1 LEALSDCNT
10 LEPTVRPLAS
20 AHRQEYFIMAAKP
33 VLNVALVGYSFM
45 GRAHSNAYRQVNRFF
60 TDCPYQIVP
69 KVLVG
74 RTEGPLR
81 EAADQLGWEEIS
93 TDLDAVLKRDDIH
106 LVDISTPNDS
116 HCPLTIKALKA
127 GKICLTEKP
136 LAMDTKQA
144 KSMADLAKK
153 LKVPSLIWHNY
164 RRAPAASTAA
174 QLVRDGKLGEIR
186 HVRAVY
192 LQDWLT
198 DPKSPATWRMTAKTC
213 GSGAHGDLN
222 AHLIDMTRFITGLEF
237 DSVVSLA
244 ETFTKTRPA
253 AGQKGKTIKVDV
265 DDAFLFLAKLT
276 NGAVASFE
284 ATRVAA
290 GRKNYNRIEINGTK
304 GSLVWNFERMN
315 ELEFFSFDDEARVQ
329 GFRTI
334 MCMNGGAHPYAG
346 NFWPDGHII
355 GYEHTFVNAL
365 YDFLVCLKTGKEYR
379 PNFADGV
386 ANQEVLDASLKSSK
400 NGKWVN
406 INRSQKFAKPA
417 TVMGLKGKNAGL

>member
-1 LEALSDCNT
+1 
-10 LEPTVRPLAS
+10 
-20 AHRQEYFIMAAKP
+20 
-33 VLNVALVGYSFM
+33 
-45 GRAHSNAYRQVNRFF
+45 
-60 TDCPYQIVP
+60 
-69 KVLVG
+69 
-74 RTEGPLR
+74 
-81 EAADQLGWEEIS
+81 
-93 TDLDAVLKRDDIH
+93 
-106 LVDISTPNDS
+106 
-116 HCPLTIKALKA
+116 
-127 GKICLTEKP
+127 
-136 LAMDTKQA
+136 MDTKQA